1 MAAFLKTPVKFLK
14 GVGEVKAAILQKELN
29 ITTFEDL
36 LFHFPFR
43 YVDKSEFHTIS
54 EVCDANTYYQIK
66 GKIGRLQVTGL
77 IRSQRLTAVL
87 SDSTGEIEL
96 VWFKGIRWIKDY
108 IKPGNYYTV
117 YGKPAY
123 FNGTY
128 NFAHPEI
135 EEPSDESEEQNI
147 NLLPVYYTTET
158 LKNSFLDSK
167 GLRKLTFQLLS
178 RIQGQIPEVFSEEV
192 LKTTKLPSREEA
204 FRNIHYPD
212 GKQTLTQARNR
223 FIFEEFFFFNL
234 KMLYTKSLR
243 NNTVRGFIFKTVGER
258 FNNFFSKNLPFDLTG
273 AQKKVIK
280 EMRRDMIS
288 GLQMNRLLQGDV
300 GSGKTA
306 VALMLALIAADNGFQ
321 SSLMA
326 PTEILAQQHFNTFS
340 KLTQG
345 IGIRIALLTGST
357 RKKERTQIL
366 TALIDGEIDIL
377 IGTHALIEDVV
388 RFKNLGFVVIDEQHR
403 FGVAQRARLWQKN
416 TQPPHVLIMT
426 ATPIPRTLA
435 MTIYGDLEVSKIDE
449 LPPGRKPVI
458 THHTTESQRLRV
470 FGFIKEQI
478 KQGRQ
483 IYIVYPLIEE
493 SEKLDLNFLMDGYES
508 ITRAFPL
515 PDYAVSMVHGKMK
528 QTEKDFEMARFVK
541 GETHIMVATTVI
553 EVGVDVPNASVMLIE
568 NAERFGLS
576 QLHQLRGRVG
586 RGAESSYC
594 ILMTGDK
601 VSEEGK
607 KRIQAMLSTT
617 DGFAIA
623 EMDMKLRGAGDLQG
637 LKQSGMPEFKIA
649 DILKDDKILTYS
661 KNLADTILN
670 KDPLLL
676 SPPNQLMLN
685 HLNTLTLEK
694 GKWGRIG

>member
-14 GVGEVKAAILQKELN
+14 GVGEVKAAILHKELN
-29 ITTFEDL
+29 ISTYEDL

-43 YVDKSEFHTIS
+43 YVDKSEFHTVS

-66 GKIGRLQVTGL
+66 GKIGRIQLTGL
-77 IRSQRLTAVL
+77 KRSQRLTAVL

-243 NNTVRGFIFKTVGER
+243 NNTVRGFVFKTVGER
-258 FNNFFSKNLPFDLTG
+258 FNNFYKNNLPFELTG
-273 AQKKVIK
+273 AQKNVIK
-280 EMRRDMIS
+280 EMRRDMVS

-300 GSGKTA
+300 GSGKTL

-357 RKKERTQIL
+357 RKKERNQIL

-470 FGFIKEQI
+470 FGVIKKQV
-478 KQGRQ
+478 KQGIQ
-483 IYIVYPLIEE
+483 W
-493 SEKLDLNFLMDGYES
+493 D
-508 ITRAFPL
+508 
-515 PDYAVSMVHGKMK
+515 MV
-528 QTEKDFEMARFVK
+528 
-541 GETHIMVATTVI
+541 
-553 EVGVDVPNASVMLIE
+553 
-568 NAERFGLS
+568 
-576 QLHQLRGRVG
+576 
-586 RGAESSYC
+586 
-594 ILMTGDK
+594 
-601 VSEEGK
+601 
-607 KRIQAMLSTT
+607 
-617 DGFAIA
+617 
-623 EMDMKLRGAGDLQG
+623 
-637 LKQSGMPEFKIA
+637 
-649 DILKDDKILTYS
+649 
-661 KNLADTILN
+661 
-670 KDPLLL
+670 
-676 SPPNQLMLN
+676 
-685 HLNTLTLEK
+685 
-694 GKWGRIG
+694 